1 MKNLLAGVVFAL
13 LWASASVATKFGILS
28 AHPLLLSNVRFF
40 SAGLLLLGLAYTTGH
55 RQWPAKNEWRQ
66 LAVYGLLNVTIY
78 LGCFSWAMRYNSA
91 GIGSLSTATNPLIIS
106 VLSAVW
112 LRRTVRWQEAAGLLL
127 GIGGVTCAVYPLL
140 LDSYATGAGMA
151 ILAVS
156 MLSYSV
162 GTIYFSS
169 RQWTLPLL
177 VINGWQVLLGGLW
190 LLPFTLAATD
200 WPTQHYDGRF
210 FGAVL
215 WLAVVVSIGAV
226 QLWLYLLRL
235 DPVRASLWLFLCP
248 IFGFIYAAWLM
259 DEPVTGFTYAGT
271 LLVVF
276 GLWLAKKSR

>member
-1 MKNLLAGVVFAL
+1 MKNLAAGVVFAL

-28 AHPLLLSNVRFF
+28 AHPLLVSNVRFF
-40 SAGLLLLGLAYTTGH
+40 LAGALLLAAAYATG
-55 RQWPAKNEWRQ
+55 RGRLPTATEWRQ

-112 LRRTVRWQEAAGLLL
+112 LRRPVRWQEAAGLLL
-127 GIGGVTCAVYPLL
+127 GVGGVVCAVCPLL
-140 LDSYATGAGMA
+140 QDSYATGGGMA

-156 MLSYSV
+156 MLSYSI

-169 RQWTLPLL
+169 RQWRLSLL
-177 VINGWQVLLGGLW
+177 AVNGWQVLLGGLW
-190 LLPFTLAATD
+190 LLPFTLTATD
-200 WPTQHYDGRF
+200 WPAQHYDGRF

-248 IFGFIYAAWLM
+248 IFGFAYAAWLM
-259 DEPVTGFTYAGT
+259 DEPITGYTYAGT
-271 LLVVF
+271 LLVVC